1 MMMVLVDIFWAEIHR
16 VTGSQP
22 VKGNLNSLQN
32 TSHPLTCSHRLSDN
46 QCTQITGLSNLL
58 LRTVVGKIFFCT
70 AKKFVNSS
78 IRQFVNSSIRQF
90 VNSSI
95 RQKANAINFVYW
107 LAFCKYF
114 DSS

>member
-32 TSHPLTCSHRLSDN
+32 TSHPLTCSHRVSDN

-58 LRTVVGKIFFCT
+58 LRTVVGKNFFAQQKNSQFSILKKLT
-70 AKKFVNSS
+70 AL
-78 IRQFVNSSIRQF
+78 
-90 VNSSI
+90 
-95 RQKANAINFVYW
+95 NFVYC
-107 LAFCKYF
+107 LAFCKYLN
-114 DSS
+114 SS